1 MFHCAK
7 QRQHGPKS
15 RSAMFPKTRAQV
27 STWSHREESCWQR
40 GFLRKYPLRWFAS
53 HKSRLWH
60 KRFLLSVLK
69 KMVADEKK
77 GRKTVQWATI
87 QMKCRFCMYDL
98 CVCVLQLKKKKRKR
112 WKMERNKHH
121 WAGRPLVSFG
131 ELRLSTI
138 TAQSLSR
145 NPELGKRKPGLSFPL
160 FLQVLITFT
169 QPLLPSSLCTSFC
182 SFLFLVVLLCLVT
195 SPWFV
200 MCIIYSLDSAWTHL
214 EALKAA
220 QHCCINVFFC
230 QPVWG
235 LNKIYWWCKLG

>member
-1 MFHCAK
+1 MKPQRRELLAEGISQKISPPLVCKPQIQALAQEVFAERAK
-7 QRQHGPKS
+7 KDGS
-15 RSAMFPKTRAQV
+15 G
-27 STWSHREESCWQR
+27 W
-40 GFLRKYPLRWFAS
+40 
-53 HKSRLWH
+53 
-60 KRFLLSVLK
+60 
-69 KMVADEKK
+69 KK
-77 GRKTVQWATI
+77 GEENSTVGYNSNEMQILYVW
-87 QMKCRFCMYDL
+87 FV
-98 CVCVLQLKKKKRKR
+98 CVCVTIEEKKRKR

>member
-1 MFHCAK
+1 MKPQRRELLAEGISQKISPPLVCKPQIQALAREVFAERAK
-7 QRQHGPKS
+7 KDGS
-15 RSAMFPKTRAQV
+15 G
-27 STWSHREESCWQR
+27 W
-40 GFLRKYPLRWFAS
+40 
-53 HKSRLWH
+53 
-60 KRFLLSVLK
+60 
-69 KMVADEKK
+69 KK
-77 GRKTVQWATI
+77 GEENSTVGYNSNEMQILYVW
-87 QMKCRFCMYDL
+87 FV
-98 CVCVLQLKKKKRKR
+98 CVCVTIEEKKRKR

>member
-1 MFHCAK
+1 MKPQRRELLAEGISQKISPPLVCKPQIQALAREVFAERAK
-7 QRQHGPKS
+7 KDGS
-15 RSAMFPKTRAQV
+15 G
-27 STWSHREESCWQR
+27 W
-40 GFLRKYPLRWFAS
+40 
-53 HKSRLWH
+53 
-60 KRFLLSVLK
+60 
-69 KMVADEKK
+69 KK
-77 GRKTVQWATI
+77 GEENSTVGYNSNEMQILYVW
-87 QMKCRFCMYDL
+87 FV
-98 CVCVLQLKKKKRKR
+98 CVCVTIEEKKRKR

-169 QPLLPSSLCTSFC
+169 QLLLPSSLCTSFC

-220 QHCCINVFFC
+220 QHCCINVFF
-230 QPVWG
+230 VSLFG
-235 LNKIYWWCKLG
+235 V

>member
-1 MFHCAK
+1 MKPQRRELLAEGISQKISPPLVCKPQIQALAREVFAERAK
-7 QRQHGPKS
+7 KDGS
-15 RSAMFPKTRAQV
+15 G
-27 STWSHREESCWQR
+27 W
-40 GFLRKYPLRWFAS
+40 
-53 HKSRLWH
+53 
-60 KRFLLSVLK
+60 
-69 KMVADEKK
+69 KK
-77 GRKTVQWATI
+77 GEENSTVGYNSNEMQILYVW
-87 QMKCRFCMYDL
+87 FV
-98 CVCVLQLKKKKRKR
+98 CVCVTIEEKKRKR
-112 WKMERNKHH
+112 WKMKRNKHH